1 MNDTIQ
7 LVTGIDTRPGDRM
20 IIDGNL
26 ACVEH
31 VVDGQVTL
39 EDLKTRRT
47 TVLEPDELLRKWA
60 SGRLHLI
67 LPEENAEQLGAAN
80 DNLHRS
86 FDSFP
91 EHLQDRAVRAHR
103 YATTALDEMPS
114 RLSNR
119 ALEVLIRRVANDIGD
134 TKPPSAR
141 SIRRWIM
148 YWNLSGGDMRV
159 LIPCDHAK
167 GNRPHISPA
176 LAEMVNEAI
185 SEVGLRREK
194 TTVASIKAC
203 VNEWLAEWN
212 KRVLPGERLEMPSSK
227 VFYRAIRHWDPYEI
241 AVAKM
246 GKEAAD
252 RHFRPAFMLPRPE
265 HPLHIV
271 QIDHTKINLMTCVR
285 GRVVVRRAWLTAAL
299 DQFSRMIVG
308 LVIGYDPPGT
318 KPVLAVLRNMIL
330 PKDQILK
337 RYPDIKHDWPCHGRP
352 MILLVDNGKEFHGR
366 ALVLACQR
374 LGIEL
379 RYCEAGRPDQKAH
392 VERFFRTIND
402 QLIHQVPG
410 TTFENPAKKGD
421 YDSEAKAVVDFDLLG
436 ELIHLYVVD
445 IYHAQYHRGL
455 QATPRAVW
463 EEGVAKQP
471 PALPRS
477 VDDVLTATL
486 VDVENPKALHHYG
499 VELFGGLRYNSY
511 ELSLLR
517 PAVGQKQ
524 SVRVRYDPDDLSR
537 VWVLNES
544 TGKIFAVSST
554 DLEYTSGLTQY
565 QHDVIRWHARELYGV
580 DKPTKV
586 HLLEQRALIFAKI
599 REAQKT
605 GHANTPNT
613 VRFAGTQSNSS
624 HEEMFEAAKQI
635 PASSDGFSDLY
646 ETDDEDAFTS
656 PGVSGPAEYFAPD
669 SGDNSEED
677 DIDDDETDIDFDERA
692 RMYESRA
699 SSAD

>member
-7 LVTGIDTRPGDRM
+7 FVTGIDTRPGDRM
-20 IIDGNL
+20 TIDGNL
-26 ACVEH
+26 ACVQR

-47 TVLEPDELLRKWA
+47 TVLEPDDLLKKWT
-60 SGRLHLI
+60 SGRLQLI
-67 LPEENAEQLGAAN
+67 LPEENVEQLGAAN

-91 EHLQDRAVRAHR
+91 EELQDRAVRAHR
-103 YATTALDEMPS
+103 YITTALEEMPS

-119 ALEVLIRRVANDIGD
+119 ALDVLIRKVANDLGD
-134 TKPPSAR
+134 TEPPSAR
-141 SIRRWIM
+141 SIRRWINH
-148 YWNLSGGDMRV
+148 WNLSGGDIRV
-159 LIPCDHAK
+159 LVPCHHAK
-167 GNRPHISPA
+167 GNRPHISPTV
-176 LAEMVNEAI
+176 AEMIKEGI
-185 SEVGLRREK
+185 SEIGLRRER
-194 TTVASIKAC
+194 TTVDSIRARVKEWL
-203 VNEWLAEWN
+203 NEWNA
-212 KRVLPGERLEMPSSK
+212 RVLPGERLEMPSSK
-227 VFYRAIRHWDPYEI
+227 VFYRAIRHWDPFEI

-252 RHFRPAFMLPRPE
+252 RHFRPAFKLPRPGY
-265 HPLHIV
+265 PLHIV
-271 QIDHTKINLMTCVR
+271 QIDHAKVHLMTCVR

-337 RYPDIKHDWPCHGRP
+337 RYPEIRYDWPCHGRP
-352 MILLVDNGKEFHGR
+352 TILLVDNGREFHGNTLIR
-366 ALVLACQR
+366 ACHR

-402 QLIHQVPG
+402 QLFHQAPG
-410 TTFENPAKKGD
+410 ATFENPEKKGD
-421 YDSEAKAVVDFDLLG
+421 YDSQANAVIDFDLLG
-436 ELIHLYVVD
+436 ELVHLYVVD
-445 IYHAQYHRGL
+445 IYHVQEHRGL
-455 QATPRAVW
+455 GAAPRAIW
-463 EEGVAKQP
+463 AEGVAKQP

-477 VDDVLTATL
+477 VDDVLAATL
-486 VDVENPKALHHYG
+486 VDVEKPKALHHYC

-544 TGKIFAVSST
+544 TGTIFAVSST
-554 DLEYTSGLTQY
+554 DREYTTGLTEY
-565 QHDVIRWHARELYGV
+565 QHDVIRRHAKEIYAV
-580 DKPTKV
+580 DKPTKD

-599 REAQKT
+599 REAEKT

-613 VRFAGTQSNSS
+613 VRFAGTQSNWS
-624 HEEMFEAAKQI
+624 HEEMFEAAQ
-635 PASSDGFSDLY
+635 
-646 ETDDEDAFTS
+646 T
-656 PGVSGPAEYFAPD
+656 D
-669 SGDNSEED
+669 SG
-677 DIDDDETDIDFDERA
+677 IVRRIWRPL
-692 RMYESRA
+692 RIG
-699 SSAD
+699 